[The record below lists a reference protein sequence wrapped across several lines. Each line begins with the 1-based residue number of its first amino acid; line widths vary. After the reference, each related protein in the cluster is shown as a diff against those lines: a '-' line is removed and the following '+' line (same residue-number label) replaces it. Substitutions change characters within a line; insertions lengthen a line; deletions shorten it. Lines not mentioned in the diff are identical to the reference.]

1 MFKVIFLAIAAIIAI
16 TVPGDGPTLLVNN
29 RDYILALV
37 AAVLVHPW
45 IVRQFD

>member
-1 MFKVIFLAIAAIIAI
+1 MFKIGFLIVAAILAIS
-16 TVPGDGPTLLVNN
+16 TPSDGPALLVNN